1 MGKKVFAIGAVAVL
15 GIVCIA
21 FVNGCKPER
30 LTPERAQAARE
41 VEQKLAETEKER
53 EPMEDQ
59 PEAHKTED
67 GPLLERVPS
76 PEEYDGGKGP
86 EHATLTAPETFKV
99 QFVCSNGNFVV
110 ECHREWAPI
119 GVDRFYNLVVQGF
132 FNEARFFRV
141 VPGFVVQFGINGDPA
156 LSAKWREATIQD
168 EPVKKGNK
176 KATLTFAKSQMPNSR
191 TTQLFI
197 NLADNSPLDAQGFS
211 AFAEVIQGMDVVE
224 GITAKYGEQP
234 NQMMVQQQGNEYLKT
249 NFPDMDYIK
258 EAYIGK

>member
-1 MGKKVFAIGAVAVL
+1 MNKVIAIGVVAVF
-15 GIVCIA
+15 GVACIA
-21 FVNGCKPER
+21 LVNGCQPNR
-30 LTPERAQAARE
+30 LTPERVRAARD
-41 VEQKLAETEKER
+41 VEQKLAETEKEKQ
-53 EPMEDQ
+53 PQMEDEPKEPTTENSSPMDQ
-59 PEAHKTED
+59 VPPPET
-67 GPLLERVPS
+67 
-76 PEEYDGGKGP
+76 YDGGKGP
-86 EHATLTAPETFKV
+86 EHATLTAPDTFKV
-99 QFVCSNGNFVV
+99 RFVCSNGDFVV

-156 LSAKWREATIQD
+156 LAAKWREATIQD

-176 KATLTFAKSQMPNSR
+176 KGTITFAKSQRPNSR

-211 AFAEVIQGMDVVE
+211 AFGEVIQGMDVVE
-224 GITAKYGEQP
+224 AITAKYGQQP
-234 NQMMVQQQGNEYLKT
+234 DQMMIQQQGNEYLKA

-258 EAYIGK
+258 EARIVK